1 MRARPTR
8 RVVVTGTGT
17 VTPAGVGDDALW
29 EGLLASRPVQERVRP
44 APRDAADP
52 WLTTVE
58 QRHLDP
64 FARLAVAAAG
74 HALTAAGL
82 DGLARRDTTTDS
94 ATGSAAPPDPTR
106 IAVVVGTGMGGAW
119 AHETAVER
127 RLERGADRVSPY
139 TAPMAMPNAP
149 AAAVA
154 LRFGLQ
160 GPCEGVVTA
169 CASGTSAVILAARLV
184 ASGTV
189 DIALAGGAE
198 SCSTPS
204 YVAAL
209 ARMGALSPTGRSTPF
224 GAERDGFC
232 LGEGAG
238 MLVLE
243 PLTADYE
250 SRGVAPLAEV
260 LGGGSSCDAH
270 HVTAPRPDGSGA
282 LRCMRAAL
290 DDAEL
295 DAVDVAHVNAHGTG
309 TRLNDAAEARA
320 TAALLGSRVPI
331 TSVKGVTGHL
341 FGAAGAVE
349 AVVAVRSLTEAVIP
363 PTTVGARIDPAIELD
378 VVTEARG
385 WQPGPVLSNSFGFGG
400 HNASLVLAPVG
411 WRP

>member
-94 ATGSAAPPDPTR
+94 ATDSAAPPDPTR

-149 AAAVA
+149 A
-154 LRFGLQ
+154 
-160 GPCEGVVTA
+160 
-169 CASGTSAVILAARLV
+169 
-184 ASGTV
+184 
-189 DIALAGGAE
+189 
-198 SCSTPS
+198 
-204 YVAAL
+204 
-209 ARMGALSPTGRSTPF
+209 
-224 GAERDGFC
+224 
-232 LGEGAG
+232 
-238 MLVLE
+238 
-243 PLTADYE
+243 
-250 SRGVAPLAEV
+250 
-260 LGGGSSCDAH
+260 
-270 HVTAPRPDGSGA
+270 
-282 LRCMRAAL
+282 
-290 DDAEL
+290 
-295 DAVDVAHVNAHGTG
+295 
-309 TRLNDAAEARA
+309 
-320 TAALLGSRVPI
+320 
-331 TSVKGVTGHL
+331 
-341 FGAAGAVE
+341 
-349 AVVAVRSLTEAVIP
+349 
-363 PTTVGARIDPAIELD
+363 
-378 VVTEARG
+378 
-385 WQPGPVLSNSFGFGG
+385 
-400 HNASLVLAPVG
+400 
-411 WRP
+411 